1 MVDFGV
7 DLKKMNKEQK
17 QKLLLGILLGCIV
30 LVLYYYLLVQPSLN
44 RLGVLMPEVKGL
56 REELASVKEDI
67 KNKDRLN
74 QQLRR
79 LEEQVRKYR
88 EVFPSESD
96 LSQLLK
102 YLSGQAR
109 ISSVS
114 LVGVEPKEGEI
125 ISGGVFREVL
135 LTLQARGGYHS
146 LGLFLNC
153 LETGERMVIVDHFNL
168 SADPQN
174 PREHQMRLELKT
186 YASKQ

>member
-7 DLKKMNKEQK
+7 DLKGMSKEQK
-17 QKLLLGILLGCIV
+17 QKFLLGILFGCIV
-30 LVLYYYLLVQPSLN
+30 LVLYYYLLVQPSLS
-44 RLGVLMPEVKGL
+44 RLGVLMPKVKEL
-56 REELASVKEDI
+56 REELAEVKEDI
-67 KNKDRLN
+67 KNKDRLD
-74 QQLRR
+74 QQMKR
-79 LEEQVRKYR
+79 LDEQVKKYR

-109 ISSVS
+109 ASNVS
-114 LVGVEPKEGEI
+114 LIGVEPKEGEA
-125 ISGGVFREVL
+125 ISGGAFREVL

-146 LGLFLNC
+146 LGLFLNR
-153 LETGERMVIVDHFNL
+153 LETGERMMIVDHFDL